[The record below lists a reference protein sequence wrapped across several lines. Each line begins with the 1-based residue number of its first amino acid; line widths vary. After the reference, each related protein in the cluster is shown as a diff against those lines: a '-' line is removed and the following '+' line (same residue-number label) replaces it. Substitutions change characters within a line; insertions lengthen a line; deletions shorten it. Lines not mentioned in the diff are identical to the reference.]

1 MKTKRAM
8 GILLALLV
16 LSALSVVPAWG
27 GGWAVITLDALPTS
41 PQAGEP
47 LSVGFSVFQHGQ
59 TPLAGLDPT
68 IVASHIESG
77 EWIKVQATDE
87 GAVGHY
93 AATLLLP
100 SAGAWDWTIRAFGDV
115 AQPMPRIVVQTAVA
129 AAPQASPAPAPLLL
143 LGALTA
149 AMAVAGV
156 LLAFRRRYAFA
167 GAAVA
172 LAVIVATAGIASSQ
186 PGALEAAEAAPVASR
201 AGGDLFLAKGCVT
214 CHVHQAIPE
223 SNDFSISVG
232 PELTLYRNDPAFI
245 ARWLADP
252 SAVRETK
259 MPNLHLSPEEIAAL
273 VLFLNGTDDS

>member
-1 MKTKRAM
+1 MKRII
-8 GILLALLV
+8 GSLLV
-16 LSALSVVPAWG
+16 VLALSALSAIPAWG

-41 PQAGEP
+41 PQAGES

-68 IVASHIESG
+68 IVASHVESG
-77 EWIKVQATDE
+77 ERIQVQATDE

-93 AATLLLP
+93 AATLVLP

-115 AQPMPRIVVQTAVA
+115 AQPMPRIIVEAAVA
-129 AAPQASPAPAPLLL
+129 AAPQGSSAPAPPLL
-143 LGALTA
+143 LGAATA
-149 AMAVAGV
+149 GIALAGI
-156 LLAFRRRYAFA
+156 LLAYRRRYGLA

-172 LAVIVATAGIASSQ
+172 LAVIVGAAGIASSQ
-186 PGALEAAEAAPVASR
+186 PGAPAAAEAAPVASR
-201 AGGDLFLAKGCVT
+201 AGSDLFLAKGCVT

-223 SNDFSISVG
+223 SADLSVSVG
-232 PELTLYRNDPAFI
+232 PELTLYRNDSAFI

-259 MPNLHLSPEEIAAL
+259 MPNLHLSPDEIAAL
-273 VLFLNGTDDS
+273 VLFLNGPDDS